1 MHRFSSRSAGLKS
14 ARLSPR
20 KRAVGHA
27 EEADRAQHSQGDDFP
42 AAESSY
48 MMQAFPLEVRSCRR
62 TNRRRFQQLP
72 GLHKGAITQRLGPGR
87 VLKGL
92 GVAKRYCISE
102 SNGKWLTQRP
112 PRPGPGAPLEA
123 GQSRCEA
130 RPLPLGV
137 PGFWSKLLTRT

>member
-62 TNRRRFQQLP
+62 TNRRRFQQPP
-72 GLHKGAITQRLGPGR
+72 GLHKGAVLQPFDHGR
-87 VLKGL
+87 VFKGL
-92 GVAKRYCISE
+92 GIAKRYCRMDSIGDMFRHE
-102 SNGKWLTQRP
+102 
-112 PRPGPGAPLEA
+112 
-123 GQSRCEA
+123 QS
-130 RPLPLGV
+130 
-137 PGFWSKLLTRT
+137 SSHT